1 MITVVRRDGR
11 YVLKYMFLYYS
22 SSKVKVNVNGNE
34 SSSTYLI
41 YKGSNLGTKR
51 LDLNVKVN

>member
-22 SSKVKVNVNGNE
+22 SSKIKVNVNGNE
-34 SSSTYLI
+34 SSSTYLM
-41 YKGSNLGTKR
+41 YKGSDLGNKETGFKC
-51 LDLNVKVN
+51 